1 LKKRRFMETLEAVKS
16 DYELERGKPMPSK
29 LHGRLQARLI
39 GLLYVS
45 CGQTHTIYSELSI
58 ALPPLFAKQV
68 PDVAVY
74 EGLVPYSLA
83 DEITV
88 KVPPMLAV
96 EIVSPTQALSE
107 ITDKVEGYLTAGVKS
122 CWIVLP
128 ELRSVVLSTQAGHYQ
143 TFDNPAT
150 LRDSATGIELELA
163 SLFS

>member
-1 LKKRRFMETLEAVKS
+1 METLEAIKS
-16 DYELERGKPMPSK
+16 DYELEREKPTPSK

-58 ALPPLFAKQV
+58 ALAPLFAKQV
-68 PDVAVY
+68 PDIAVY

-107 ITDKVEGYLTAGVKS
+107 ITDKVEGYLSAGVKS

-128 ELRSVVLSTQAGHYQ
+128 ELRSVVLSTQVGHYQ

-150 LRDSATGIELELA
+150 LRDATTGIELELA
-163 SLFS
+163 QLFS